1 MARLE
6 NRLRGV
12 LQEQWKCERLLD
24 SLAPINHRAMLPNSK
39 ASQTPK
45 PFTNIY
51 ADESVSEDEG
61 GSHRLSSSMTL
72 SPPPTRLQE
81 AVSETRSSSI
91 VTLSPPPSRLQQAID
106 APTPLSEA
114 IDDARK
120 AILNMKKCMVCNQ
133 LMPKGDE
140 FHKYCLPSTCIID

>member
-24 SLAPINHRAMLPNSK
+24 SLAPINHKAMLPNSK

-61 GSHRLSSSMTL
+61 GSHR
-72 SPPPTRLQE
+72 
-81 AVSETRSSSI
+81 SSSI
-91 VTLSPPPSRLQQAID
+91 VTLSPLPSRLQQAID

-140 FHKYCLPSTCIID
+140 VHKYCLPSTCIID

>member
-1 MARLE
+1 
-6 NRLRGV
+6 
-12 LQEQWKCERLLD
+12 
-24 SLAPINHRAMLPNSK
+24 
-39 ASQTPK
+39 
-45 PFTNIY
+45 
-51 ADESVSEDEG
+51 
-61 GSHRLSSSMTL
+61 MTL

-91 VTLSPPPSRLQQAID
+91 MTLSPPPTRLQEVVSEPRSSSILDLSPSQIQLQEAVNEARSSSIRTLSSPPSYLND
-106 APTPLSEA
+106 ALKEAVPKPLSEA

-140 FHKYCLPSTCIID
+140 VHKYCLPSTCIID